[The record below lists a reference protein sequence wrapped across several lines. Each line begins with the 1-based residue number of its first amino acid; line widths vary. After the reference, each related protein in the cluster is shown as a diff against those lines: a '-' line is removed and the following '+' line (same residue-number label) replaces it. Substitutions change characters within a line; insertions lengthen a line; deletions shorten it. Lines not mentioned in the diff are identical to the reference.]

1 MEDLKET
8 KESVSE
14 IIKKLADSLEGNPA
28 LVVCLDGENIPSL
41 INMGNEKV
49 SLASCLVDVA
59 SSINYRGVDL
69 KILILQAATVLS
81 KIDQVFKRELGEA
94 VFASESAEPEEVAFE
109 ETTE

>member
-14 IIKKLADSLEGNPA
+14 IIKKLADALEGNPA
-28 LVVCLDGENIPSL
+28 LIVCLDGENIPSL

-69 KILILQAATVLS
+69 KILILQAATILS
-81 KIDQVFKRELGEA
+81 RIDQVFKRELLDA
-94 VFASESAEPEEVAFE
+94 VSDHTPEEEVE
-109 ETTE
+109 VISE